1 MSEISANK
9 IIEIDLTPNLENII
23 RAMEMS
29 KATMTPE
36 QWEKSAEKRV
46 MDECLKSRG

>member
-1 MSEISANK
+1 MATTT
-9 IIEIDLTPNLENII
+9 IEIDLTPNWENII

-29 KATMTPE
+29 KATMTAE
-36 QWEKSAEKRV
+36 QWGKSAEKRV

>member
-1 MSEISANK
+1 MASKTIT
-9 IIEIDLTPNLENII
+9 IDLTPNWENII

-29 KATMTPE
+29 KATMTAK
-36 QWEKSAEKRV
+36 QWEKSAEKKV

>member
-1 MSEISANK
+1 MPNK
-9 IIEIDLTPNLENII
+9 IIEIDLTPNWENII